1 MWWTTLSSHPWDTKY
16 PWTESQLPLS
26 RGLGDLL
33 SLLPVSSC
41 SLLLSSLC
49 SLFIPLTYIPYF
61 VTAGTE
67 LQAFHGVTWSPF
79 QCNLTCFPD
88 SLIGSFIYQSMLCTF
103 NMLFSFPYPICW
115 ASLMA
120 QMVKHLSAMQD
131 TWVQSLGQEDP
142 LEKEMAA
149 HSSTLAWKI
158 PYMEEPNRLQSTGWQ
173 RVRHDWEMSL
183 SLHFSPHIL
192 SLYLEQNLYLSCI
205 KFLLC
210 LLSFPDHLQ
219 KSTLLPPG
227 LVGS

>member
-67 LQAFHGVTWSPF
+67 LQAFRGVTWSPF

-88 SLIGSFIYQSMLCTF
+88 SLIGSFIYQSTLCTF

-120 QMVKHLSAMQD
+120 QMVKHLSAMRE
-131 TWVQSLGQEDP
+131 TWVRYLGLEDP
-142 LEKEMAA
+142 LEQEVAT
-149 HSSTLAWKI
+149 HSSTVVWKT
-158 PYMEEPNRLQSTGWQ
+158 PWPEVPHRLQSMGSQ
-173 RVRHDWEMSL
+173 RIGHDWVTSL
-183 SLHFSPHIL
+183 SFL
-192 SLYLEQNLYLSCI
+192 SQPWISKSNASFFYITLYYCLKYCFKIMPKL
-205 KFLLC
+205 KF
-210 LLSFPDHLQ
+210 
-219 KSTLLPPG
+219 
-227 LVGS
+227 V